1 MTESASNGIEDP
13 AAVWSEVLSLAAR
26 EMNESTFRTWLSDS
40 AFESLDSEHSRFL
53 VRFPNEFMADW
64 AKSHFGEL
72 LDSLFRSITS
82 RPDLALV
89 FIGDPASPP
98 SHRPPPSQRMNHNR
112 HSYLHPSYTFD
123 RFVAGSSNE
132 LAYAGA
138 MAVSHELGSPS
149 YNPLFIYGGV
159 GLGKTHLIQAIAHYL
174 MNNYP
179 QKTFKYISS
188 EQFTQRFIS
197 AMSNGPPAVNSFRRE
212 FMDLDLLLMDDIQF
226 MAGKER
232 TQEELFHRF
241 NDLYQLGGQIVFTS
255 DRPPNEIEPLEERL
269 ISRFES
275 GLVVDIQPPEFET
288 RLAIL
293 QLKART
299 EGQNF
304 PSEVLSYIAST
315 IKSNVRQLEGAIH
328 RLAATCRLTGSP
340 VDMEMAE
347 RVVSEYLGNR
357 KRALNPGSITSAVAE
372 EFSVSPTQLKGKGR
386 KREILVPR
394 QIAMYLIR
402 ELTSS
407 SLASIG
413 EFFSG
418 RDHSTV
424 LNAINRVEYLCDSDS
439 ALRRRVEELRN
450 RLTS

>member
-1 MTESASNGIEDP
+1 MKNPSS
-13 AAVWSEVLSLAAR
+13 VWPEVLSLASGD
-26 EMNESTFRTWLSDS
+26 MNETTFRTWLSDS
-40 AFESLDSEHSRFL
+40 RFEELDSEEARYL
-53 VRFPNEFMADW
+53 VRFPTEFMAKW
-64 AKSHFGEL
+64 AKSHFGDL
-72 LDSLFRSITS
+72 LESLLHSIS
-82 RPDLALV
+82 GRQDLALV
-89 FIGDPASPP
+89 FVGDPASPQSP
-98 SHRPPPSQRMNHNR
+98 LQPPVKRTDGH

-123 RFVAGSSNE
+123 RFVSGSSNE

-138 MAVSHELGSPS
+138 MAVAQELGSPS

-174 MNNYP
+174 VENCP
-179 QKTFKYISS
+179 DKTFKYISS
-188 EQFTQRFIS
+188 EQFTQRYIS
-197 AMSNGPPAVNSFRRE
+197 AVPNGSAAVASFRRE
-212 FMDLDLLLMDDIQF
+212 FRDLDLLLMDDIQF
-226 MAGKER
+226 LAGKEG

-241 NDLYQLGGQIVFTS
+241 NDLYHSGRQIVFTS

-275 GLVVDIQPPEFET
+275 GLVADIQAPEYET

-293 QLKART
+293 QVKART
-299 EGQNF
+299 EGESF
-304 PSEVLSYIAST
+304 PSQVLSYIANT

-328 RLAATCRLTGSP
+328 RLAATSRLTGSP

-347 RVVSEYLGNR
+347 RVVSDYLGNR
-357 KRALNPGSITSAVAE
+357 KRSLTAGTITSAVAE
-372 EFSVSPTQLKGKGR
+372 EFSISPSQLKGKAR

-394 QIAMYLIR
+394 QIAMYLMR
-402 ELTSS
+402 DLTSS
-407 SLASIG
+407 SLSSIG

-424 LNAINRVEYLCDSDS
+424 LNAIDRVEYLCDSDS
-439 ALRRRVEELRN
+439 ALRRRVDELKN

>member
-1 MTESASNGIEDP
+1 MKDP
-13 AAVWSEVLSLAAR
+13 SSLWPEVLALASR
-26 EMNESTFRTWLSDS
+26 ELNETTFRTWLSDS
-40 AFESLDSEHSRFL
+40 SFETLEDSRYV
-53 VRFPNEFMADW
+53 VRFPNEFMASW
-64 AKSHFGEL
+64 AKSHFGEML
-72 LDSLFRSITS
+72 ESLFASISSRS
-82 RPDLALV
+82 DLALV
-89 FIGDPASPP
+89 FVGDPASPP
-98 SHRPPPSQRMNHNR
+98 SLRKPPAQRMNHNR

-138 MAVSHELGSPS
+138 MAVSQELGSPS

-159 GLGKTHLIQAIAHYL
+159 GLGKTHLIQAIAHHL
-174 MNNYP
+174 MENYP
-179 QKTFKYISS
+179 DKTFKYISS
-188 EQFTQRFIS
+188 EQFTQRYIS
-197 AMSNGPPAVNSFRRE
+197 AMANRSAAVTAFRRE

-226 MAGKER
+226 LAGKEG

-241 NDLYQLGGQIVFTS
+241 NDLYHSGGQIVFTS

-275 GLVVDIQPPEFET
+275 GLVADIQPPEYET

-299 EGQNF
+299 EGQQF
-304 PSEVLSYIAST
+304 PADVLSYIATT

-328 RLAATCRLTGSP
+328 RLAASSRLTPSP
-340 VDMEMAE
+340 VDMDMAE
-347 RVVSEYLGNR
+347 RVVSDYLGNR
-357 KRALNPGSITSAVAE
+357 KRSLTPGTITSAVAE
-372 EFSVSPTQLKGKGR
+372 EFSVSPNQLKGKGR

-402 ELTSS
+402 DLTSN
-407 SLASIG
+407 SLSNIG

-424 LNAINRVEYLCDSDS
+424 LNAIDRVEYLCDNDS